1 MRLSFA
7 LILLACLA
15 AGCVEESIEPAGPQ
29 QLSADLTSRM
39 SQLEADYAALQP
51 DTPQRRAD
59 CRHLVASMLYAPN
72 TSEEHQQLADK
83 LAAALAA
90 SDEFQ
95 MFDGSIMLLGS
106 QEIKDHPPADRSYL
120 QALANK
126 IDNARSPSAPQAY
139 RTTYS
144 SLAVGIIVETVDY
157 PYRVDTYDDHVNYAQ
172 WARLR
177 DWLDENLSSLQLD
190 GESNIYR
197 LAGDSAATSR
207 SNPTMDDPG
216 R

>member
-1 MRLSFA
+1 MRLSLA
-7 LILLACLA
+7 LILLACLV
-15 AGCVEESIEPAGPQ
+15 AGCVEESIEPDRSA
-29 QLSADLTSRM
+29 QLTDDLAASMGRLR
-39 SQLEADYAALQP
+39 SNYAALQP
-51 DTPQRRAD
+51 DTAQRRAD
-59 CRHLVASMLYAPN
+59 CRHLVGSMLYMPN
-72 TSEEHQQLADK
+72 TPEEHRQLADE

-120 QALANK
+120 QALADK
-126 IDNARSPSAPQAY
+126 IDNARSPDAPQAY

-157 PYRVDTYDDHVNYAQ
+157 PYRVDTYDDRVNYAQ
-172 WARLR
+172 WGRLR
-177 DWLDENLSSLQLD
+177 NWLNENLSNLQLD
-190 GESNIYR
+190 GESNVYR
-197 LAGDSAATSR
+197 LAGNSAATSR
-207 SNPTMDDPG
+207 PSPTMDDPG